1 MSTKNK
7 KSVASQALLE
17 MDAITSAIK
26 EESKNTL
33 NTLLA
38 EAVRNALREGC
49 EEEEDK
55 EYDVVD
61 DEQNDADDK
70 EDDSTDT
77 AKSDVDEDGNETVE
91 FKDYDLGFL
100 TMHSSASMKN
110 LMIKSM
116 YTTSNEDSSNKGAM
130 TFTCEVDGKT
140 VYVRTAVLRD
150 ADGNLLTADDFRDKN
165 IDVKG
170 IVDFYDGDYQIKVFT
185 VNNITVNN

>member
-7 KSVASQALLE
+7 KNLASQALLE

-61 DEQNDADDK
+61 DEQNDA
-70 EDDSTDT
+70 EENENDSDDT
-77 AKSDVDEDGNETVE
+77 AKTDVDEDGDVE
-91 FKDYDLGFL
+91 
-100 TMHSSASMKN
+100 M
-110 LMIKSM
+110 
-116 YTTSNEDSSNKGAM
+116 
-130 TFTCEVDGKT
+130 DGQAAPAAD
-140 VYVRTAVLRD
+140 TACTYPHTWAPRD
-150 ADGNLLTADDFRDKN
+150 AGRQSS
-165 IDVKG
+165 
-170 IVDFYDGDYQIKVFT
+170 YRR
-185 VNNITVNN
+185 

>member
-7 KSVASQALLE
+7 KNLASQALLE

-61 DEQNDADDK
+61 DEQNDAEEK
-70 EDDSTDT
+70 ENDSDDS
-77 AKSDVDEDGNETVE
+77 AKTDVDEDGDAEMSGQAAPAPEEDHKSLRGQKPHHRKRQLMAKVMKVGMS
-91 FKDYDLGFL
+91 F
-100 TMHSSASMKN
+100 HS
-110 LMIKSM
+110 IKQAIIHM
-116 YTTSNEDSSNKGAM
+116 TSL
-130 TFTCEVDGKT
+130 
-140 VYVRTAVLRD
+140 VRTTTR
-150 ADGNLLTADDFRDKN
+150 K
-165 IDVKG
+165 
-170 IVDFYDGDYQIKVFT
+170 
-185 VNNITVNN
+185 

>member
-55 EYDVVD
+55 EYDIVD
-61 DEQNDADDK
+61 DEQNDAKDK
-70 EDDSTDT
+70 NDDSTSSIC
-77 AKSDVDEDGNETVE
+77 KIESVDLSISNTNMI
-91 FKDYDLGFL
+91 F
-100 TMHSSASMKN
+100 SSADLTPEAS
-110 LMIKSM
+110 I
-116 YTTSNEDSSNKGAM
+116 
-130 TFTCEVDGKT
+130 
-140 VYVRTAVLRD
+140 VYVIM
-150 ADGNLLTADDFRDKN
+150 F
-165 IDVKG
+165 
-170 IVDFYDGDYQIKVFT
+170 Q
-185 VNNITVNN
+185 